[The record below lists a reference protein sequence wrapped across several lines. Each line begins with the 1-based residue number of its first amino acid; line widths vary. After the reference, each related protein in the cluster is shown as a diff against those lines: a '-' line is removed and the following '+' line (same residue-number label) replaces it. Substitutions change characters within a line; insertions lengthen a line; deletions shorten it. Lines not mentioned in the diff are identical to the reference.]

1 MTTEFIAID
10 LETANPNPWSIC
22 QIGVATFGKG
32 ALSEEWMTYV
42 DPEERF
48 NRDNVAVHG
57 IPEAA
62 VRGWPRLP
70 EVAGRLAESLNGQ
83 IVVSHSQFDRVALER
98 AFDRYEIR
106 RLDCSWLDSVQVA
119 RRAWEGFSKRGF
131 GLENLCR
138 LLGYRYQRHDALG
151 DAKGAGVVVLAAME
165 QTGIRLSQWLEQVE
179 LPVGEGP
186 RQPIMELRQMPAGTV
201 DNNPPQAIRP
211 ANRIISTEL
220 LSLLSEQAVAEQTVD
235 ISDDRHSSLPS

>member
-1 MTTEFIAID
+1 MTDFVAID

-22 QIGVATFGKG
+22 QIGVATFGNG
-32 ALSEEWMTYV
+32 ALSQEWMTYI

-57 IPEAA
+57 ITESA

-70 EVAGRLAESLNGQ
+70 AVADRLAESLNGR
-83 IVVSHSQFDRVALER
+83 IVVSHSQFDRVALEQ
-98 AFDRYEIR
+98 AFDRRQIG
-106 RLDCSWLDSVQVA
+106 RLDCRWLDSVQVA
-119 RRAWEGFSKRGF
+119 RRAWYGFSKRGF

-151 DAKGAGVVVLAAME
+151 DAKAAGVVVLAAIE
-165 QTGIRLSQWLEQVE
+165 QTGVDLHRWLKQVE

-186 RQPIMELRQMPAGTV
+186 RQPIRQLAQMPPGTV
-201 DNNPPQAIRP
+201 DTARTEIIRP
-211 ANRIISTEL
+211 SNRIVSPKL
-220 LSLLSEQAVAEQTVD
+220 LSFLSEQTADKA
-235 ISDDRHSSLPS
+235 DDRPSSLSS